1 MKPNASD
8 APMQDGT
15 RASPTGP
22 IQQVDEMIGRSMK
35 SKFAK
40 KPIVLLAAA
49 ILTVSLAGCE
59 PKKVEET
66 PDEGSNETNDPS
78 AVDERGDG
86 QGLHEEPIVLEDG
99 RTITCVV
106 YDGDNG
112 NGGVSCDWI
121 GPVDR

>member
-1 MKPNASD
+1 M
-8 APMQDGT
+8 T
-15 RASPTGP
+15 TTH
-22 IQQVDEMIGRSMK
+22 V
-35 SKFAK
+35 K
-40 KPIVLLAAA
+40 KPVILLATI
-49 ILTVSLAGCE
+49 ILTASLAGCE
-59 PKKVEET
+59 PKKVEEA

-78 AVDERGDG
+78 VVEERGDG

-121 GPVDR
+121 GPVDQ